1 MRRFWWVALWC
12 AGAWCANTVPAFSET
27 KAPLPNHL
35 PAWSVLVDWD
45 LSQLLALEEPPHP
58 DSLHAPSITMLR
70 NDYAKGGGF
79 PLRELSIRAFFQVH
93 EAAGRVAIGGV
104 QVPSRFDAE
113 GHVVALERPLV
124 YQELR
129 KPAQTRRRAQI
140 VNEHAYYQDD
150 SGRYF
155 CRSFNTGEVDTLP
168 FVGTVLGYSQD
179 HLRALVKTSARQSHG
194 LTISYYDLTQPAS
207 PKLIWSERFPNALPD
222 PQFAS
227 IAPGGGLVAVQ
238 YVETRLELRVFDT
251 AGKLRLR
258 HLHDF
263 DERPTLGV
271 QFVSPT
277 ELLEGVE
284 SGKAFQ
290 QTSGLNL
297 YRIK

>member
-1 MRRFWWVALWC
+1 MRFPVRRFGWIAFGC
-12 AGAWCANTVPAFSET
+12 AIAVPALSST
-27 KAPLPNHL
+27 PDPLPNHL

-45 LSQLLALEEPPHP
+45 LNQLLALEEPPHP

-70 NDYAKGGGF
+70 NDYATAGGF
-79 PLRELSIRAFFQVH
+79 PLRELSIRAFFQVQ
-93 EAAGRVAIGGV
+93 ESAGRIAVGAV
-104 QVPSRFDAE
+104 QVPSRFNAN

-129 KPAQTRRRAQI
+129 EPARARRRAQI

-150 SGRYF
+150 SGRYL

-168 FVGTVLGYSQD
+168 FVGTVLGYAQD
-179 HLRALVKTSARQSHG
+179 RSRALVKTSARPAKG

-227 IAPGGGLVAVQ
+227 IAPGGNLVAIQ

-258 HLHDF
+258 RLHGPED
-263 DERPTLGV
+263 RPTLGV

-284 SGKAFQ
+284 SGEAFQ
-290 QTSGLNL
+290 QTSGLNV
-297 YRIK
+297 YRIR

>member
-1 MRRFWWVALWC
+1 MRRFWWVAFCC
-12 AGAWCANTVPAFSET
+12 ASAAPAFSET
-27 KAPLPNHL
+27 SAPLPNHL

-45 LSQLLALEEPPHP
+45 LNQLLALEENPHP
-58 DSLHAPSITMLR
+58 DSLQAPSITMLR
-70 NDYAKGGGF
+70 NDYAKNGGF
-79 PLRELSIRAFFQVH
+79 PLRELSIRAFFQVQ
-93 EAAGRVAIGGV
+93 EDAGRIAVGAV
-104 QVPSRFDAE
+104 QVPARFEAY
-113 GHVVALERPLV
+113 GHVVGLDRPLV
-124 YQELR
+124 YRELR
-129 KPAQTRRRAQI
+129 ESAQPRQRRAQI
-140 VNEHAYYQDD
+140 VNEHAYYQDG
-150 SGRYF
+150 SGRYL

-179 HLRALVKTSARQSHG
+179 RSRALVKTSAAATRG
-194 LTISYYDLTQPAS
+194 LTLSYYDLTQPAS
-207 PKLIWSERFPNALPD
+207 PRLLWAQRFPNALPY

-227 IAPGGGLVAVQ
+227 IAPGGGLVALQ

-251 AGKLRLR
+251 TGGLRLR

-284 SGKAFQ
+284 SGEAFQ